1 MKYYVVSDVH
11 SFYDELKAAL
21 TEKGFFEDKSPH
33 KLIICGDMFDRGSQ
47 SKEMQEFILDLI
59 SKDEIILIR
68 GNHEDLM
75 LDLLEN
81 AEFNFGRGIDYT
93 HHWSNGT
100 VRTVTDLTGMD
111 VFHDDYRD
119 IVNKM
124 YETPYIKDIIPKT
137 IDYYETE
144 HYIFVHGWI
153 PSIKHRGWWRDL
165 FDSMENWREANAK
178 MWKEARWFNGMYLFS
193 LGIKEEGK
201 TIVCGHWHAS
211 WGHLYLE
218 HDDDEEEINEDEIT
232 DDPFYAD
239 GIIAIDACT
248 ARSGRVNCIVLED

>member
-11 SFYDELKAAL
+11 SFFDELKAAL
-21 TEKGFFEDKSPH
+21 TEKGFFEDASPH

-47 SKEMQEFILDLI
+47 SKEMQDFIIDLLQ
-59 SKDEIILIR
+59 KDEIILIR

-75 LDLLEN
+75 LDLLQN

-100 VRTVTDLTGMD
+100 VRTVTDLTRMD

-124 YETPYIKDIIPKT
+124 SVTPYIKDIIPKT
-137 IDYYETE
+137 VDYYETE

-153 PSIKHRGWWRDL
+153 PCIKERGWWKG
-165 FDSMENWREANAK
+165 FFSPMENWREANAS
-178 MWKEARWFNGMYLFS
+178 MWNKARWYNGMYAHS
-193 LGIKEEGK
+193 LGVKEEGK
-201 TIVCGHWHAS
+201 TIICGHWHAA

-218 HDDDEEEINEDEIT
+218 HDDNEEINEEDIT
-232 DDPFYAD
+232 DEPYYAE

-248 ARSGRVNCIVLED
+248 ARSGKVNCIVLED

>member
-21 TEKGFFEDKSPH
+21 TEKGFFDDKSPH

-59 SKDEIILIR
+59 SKDEVILIR

-153 PSIKHRGWWRDL
+153 PSIKHRKLERSQCENVERSSLVQWYVSFFTWYKGRRKN
-165 FDSMENWREANAK
+165 DSLWAL
-178 MWKEARWFNGMYLFS
+178 ARFLGAS
-193 LGIKEEGK
+193 L
-201 TIVCGHWHAS
+201 S
-211 WGHLYLE
+211 
-218 HDDDEEEINEDEIT
+218 
-232 DDPFYAD
+232 
-239 GIIAIDACT
+239 
-248 ARSGRVNCIVLED
+248 